1 MKNTK
6 VITSGFTKENFK
18 QWLGTKKIGFL
29 AGINRP
35 ITASQ
40 VTILAKSIDLI
51 GIQRTLVI
59 AEISFITG
67 KKEWYII
74 DGQHLYHALM
84 RNGQDI
90 PYVVVEIKD
99 KADLVEKIALLNA
112 SSKTWSTQDY
122 ITAWGSLKTDYV
134 KLNEYLNRYDLEKSF
149 TASVLM
155 NFSHDGS
162 HINKHIKGGTFEII
176 NEENNV
182 KILDYVTDLLK
193 IIPRQNRVENRY
205 VCREFLNF
213 IKSCPD
219 YNHERFIANMIRVKD
234 QFKFATQQ
242 EGRLSDFFY
251 KLK

>member
-1 MKNTK
+1 MKKTTL
-6 VITSGFTKENFK
+6 ITGFTASNFK
-18 QWLGTKKIGFL
+18 QWLGKKKISFL

-35 ITASQ
+35 IDPAQ
-40 VTILAKSIDLI
+40 VTKLAVSVDLL
-51 GIQRTLVI
+51 GTQRTIVI
-59 AEISFITG
+59 AELSFITG

-90 PYVVVEIKD
+90 PYVVVAIKD

-112 SSKTWSTQDY
+112 SSKSWSTQDY

-134 KLNEYLNRYDLEKSF
+134 KLNEYLNRYDLEKAF

-155 NFSHDGS
+155 NFAHDGS
-162 HINKHIKGGTFEII
+162 GINKHIKKGTFEII
-176 NEENNV
+176 NEEENV
-182 KILDYVTDLLK
+182 KILDYITDVLK
-193 IIPRQNRVENRY
+193 VIPRQNRVENKY

-213 IKSCPD
+213 IKGCPD
-219 YNHERFIANMIRVKD
+219 YNHERFISNMLKIKD
-234 QFKFATQQ
+234 EFKFATQQ

>member
-1 MKNTK
+1 MSKSTL
-6 VITSGFTKENFK
+6 VTGFTKENFK
-18 QWLGTKKIGFL
+18 QWLGKKKISFL
-29 AGINRP
+29 AGINRG
-35 ITASQ
+35 
-40 VTILAKSIDLI
+40 ILAQHVTTIAKSVDTL

-112 SSKTWSTQDY
+112 SSKTWTTQDY

-134 KLNEYLNRYDLEKSF
+134 KLNEYLNRYDFDKTF
-149 TASVLM
+149 TAGVLM
-155 NFSHDGS
+155 NTLSDGG
-162 HINKHIKGGTFEII
+162 HITKHIKKGTFEII
-176 NEENNV
+176 NEEYNV
-182 KILDYVTDLLK
+182 KLLDYITDVLK
-193 IIPRQNRVENRY
+193 IIPRQNRVENKY
-205 VCREFLNF
+205 VCREFANF
-213 IKSCPD
+213 VRNCPD
-219 YNHERFIANMIRVKD
+219 YDHARFINNINKVKD
-234 QFKFATQQ
+234 EFKFATQQ
-242 EGRLSDFFY
+242 EGRLADYFY

>member
-1 MKNTK
+1 MSKSTL
-6 VITSGFTKENFK
+6 VTGFTSANFK
-18 QWLGTKKIGFL
+18 QWLGKKKIGFL

-35 ITASQ
+35 IDPAQ
-40 VTILAKSIDLI
+40 VTKLAISIDLL
-51 GIQRTLVI
+51 GVQRTLVI

-67 KKEWYII
+67 KKEWYVI

-112 SSKTWSTQDY
+112 SSKTWTTQDY

-134 KLNEYLNRYDLEKSF
+134 KLNEYLNRYDFERTF
-149 TASVLM
+149 TAAILM
-155 NFSHDGS
+155 NCSTDGS
-162 HINKHIKGGTFEII
+162 NITRHIKKGTFEII

-193 IIPRQNRVENRY
+193 VIPRQNRFENNY
-205 VCREFLNF
+205 VCREFVNF
-213 IKSCPD
+213 VKGCAD
-219 YNHERFIANMIRVKD
+219 YDHTRFINNIKKVKD
-234 QFKFATQQ
+234 EFKFATQE
-242 EGRLSDFFY
+242 EGRLSNFFY